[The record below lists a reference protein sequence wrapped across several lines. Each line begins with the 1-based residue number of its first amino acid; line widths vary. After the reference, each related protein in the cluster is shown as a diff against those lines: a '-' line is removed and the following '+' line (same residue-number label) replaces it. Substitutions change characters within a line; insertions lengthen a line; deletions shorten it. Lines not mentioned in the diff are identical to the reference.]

1 MNNTAENNSKNSNDI
16 NENSKSLRKLSVVVS
31 VYNEEKALRE
41 FYKETNKILE
51 QIRKSGWEH
60 ELIFVNDGSS
70 DNSLSILEE
79 LAKEDHDVK
88 LISFSRYRRWDH
100 LHGCRP
106 SAPPGMYPTDHRKIQ
121 CRLRSYQ
128 HGPYQKQIRRSGQ
141 KYNIIRL
148 LLAY

>member
-51 QIRKSGWEH
+51 QIKKSGWEH

-88 LISFSRYRRWDH
+88 LISFSRNF
-100 LHGCRP
+100 
-106 SAPPGMYPTDHRKIQ
+106 
-121 CRLRSYQ
+121 
-128 HGPYQKQIRRSGQ
+128 GQ
-141 KYNIIRL
+141 
-148 LLAY
+148 

>member
-60 ELIFVNDGSS
+60 ELIFVNCLLYTSCPYTASS
-70 DNSLSILEE
+70 LQRSKYHASGR
-79 LAKEDHDVK
+79 AVAV
-88 LISFSRYRRWDH
+88 S
-100 LHGCRP
+100 P
-106 SAPPGMYPTDHRKIQ
+106 SGI
-121 CRLRSYQ
+121 
-128 HGPYQKQIRRSGQ
+128 
-141 KYNIIRL
+141 
-148 LLAY
+148 

>member
-51 QIRKSGWEH
+51 QIKKSGWEH
-60 ELIFVNDGSS
+60 ELIFVNDGSA

-88 LISFSRYRRWDH
+88 LISFFTELWTRSSNDSRYRSQYRRWDH
-100 LHGCRP
+100 LYGRR
-106 SAPPGMYPTDHRKIQ
+106 SAASTGMYPENHRKI
-121 CRLRSYQ
+121 
-128 HGPYQKQIRRSGQ
+128 
-141 KYNIIRL
+141 
-148 LLAY
+148 